1 MRADTSITRKTR
13 RGTRRRAV
21 PMLAAPPL
29 PVLVGGTAL
38 VLAGALGL
46 WQLMPGEVAPTVG
59 AGHGRGMSQVG
70 AFDNA
75 RAGWH
80 AEEILGHYYP
90 GAELGQIGATTIG
103 VRLQAQD
110 DATLDTYAAAGAQVA
125 GRMIGPGEAAHLTPL
140 PDGGASVVVTAGCDG
155 EVLWQAATDDPY
167 VYPIG
172 AGPGRPADEHLVLC
186 GGTGYRG
193 ALGVALENGSYRTVN
208 QVDIEDYLAGVV
220 PAEMQANWADQ
231 GAFEALRAQAIAAR
245 SYALAEDR
253 YPYAQTCDTTDCQV
267 YPGTVKED
275 ARTTDAVAATAGTVL
290 LRDGLILRSEYSAAP
305 DGGRPADIETFA
317 VGPAPDDLIESLPI
331 PALPELPADPVP
343 TIEALAGE
351 SVIDTEYRRLGG
363 PGSSIGAPIG
373 PEMMLPQRA
382 GTYRLYTNGVIVAT
396 KTLGAQ
402 VVDFSTLL
410 QLVPEVGEQLPGS
423 AGTGP
428 KAGGTQTDTP
438 VEGAPRLPNLADVGP
453 APDPG
458 PNPATD
464 PNGGVDPNA
473 AAPPAGSVPESTGS
487 DPAPNAA
494 TDPSGG
500 SAPAPSG
507 ADPAPGAEASSGVD
521 PNLAPEDV
529 IEPDPGAV
537 PPPLRAN
544 AVPTE

>member
-1 MRADTSITRKTR
+1 MRADTSIARKTR

-21 PMLAAPPL
+21 PILAAPPL

-38 VLAGALGL
+38 VLTGALGL
-46 WQLMPGEVAPTVG
+46 WQLLPDVEPTVG

-75 RAGWH
+75 RAGWN
-80 AEEILGHYYP
+80 AEQILGHYYP

-125 GRMIGPGEAAHLTPL
+125 GRMIGPGEAAHLTPM

-155 EVLWQAATDDPY
+155 EVLWQSATDDPY

-172 AGPGRPADEHLVLC
+172 AGPGRPADEHLTLC
-186 GGTGYRG
+186 GGTAYRG

-208 QVDIEDYLAGVV
+208 QVDIEDYLAGVL

-275 ARTTDAVAATAGTVL
+275 ARTTDAVAATVGTVL

-317 VGPAPDDLIESLPI
+317 VGPAPGDLVEFLPI
-331 PALPELPADPVP
+331 PALPELPADPGP

-423 AGTGP
+423 AATPPKKIGP
-428 KAGGTQTDTP
+428 QSDTP
-438 VEGAPRLPNLADVGP
+438 LEGAPQLPNLADVGP
-453 APDPG
+453 APEPSGEPGSDIAPDPSG
-458 PNPATD
+458 ATDPSAATD
-464 PNGGVDPNA
+464 PNA
-473 AAPPAGSVPESTGS
+473 AS
-487 DPAPNAA
+487 
-494 TDPSGG
+494 DPSGG
-500 SAPAPSG
+500 TAPDPGGSEPIPAPEASTG
-507 ADPAPGAEASSGVD
+507 ADP
-521 PNLAPEDV
+521 NFAPEQ
-529 IEPDPGAV
+529 ILEPDPGAV
-537 PPPLRAN
+537 PPPLQAS